1 MIVNTLLL
9 HLGLKFV
16 TFSVDQ
22 IVTFRIKSC
31 YIRVMCLLHLAL
43 LLHLA
48 VIQMLHCTPYIF
60 YSKFKHF
67 IWVFFFRF
75 YDVFCSVRTKLYPPG
90 VVKSLFLVPNLLFF
104 HALPLDVCLPTSSPD
119 RAVFE
124 LLCSKKMCLFRAQLV
139 PFSSP
144 DRASFEPK

>member
-1 MIVNTLLL
+1 MIINTLLL

-67 IWVFFFRF
+67 IWFFFF
-75 YDVFCSVRTKLYPPG
+75 DFMM
-90 VVKSLFLVPNLLFF
+90 FF
-104 HALPLDVCLPTSSPD
+104 
-119 RAVFE
+119 AVLEQNFTHPE
-124 LLCSKKMCLFRAQLV
+124 W
-139 PFSSP
+139 
-144 DRASFEPK
+144 

>member
-67 IWVFFFRF
+67 IWVFFRF

-90 VVKSLFLVPNLLFF
+90 VVKSLYLVPNLLFF
-104 HALPLDVCLPTSSPD
+104 SCPAVGRLPANFEPRSCRFRTFMFEKNVSVSSSTG
-119 RAVFE
+119 AVFE
-124 LLCSKKMCLFRAQLV
+124 PRSCQF
-139 PFSSP
+139 
-144 DRASFEPK
+144 